1 MNSDLVSIITP
12 LYNAGL
18 FIAEAYKSVVNQTY
32 TNWEWIIVDDRSTD
46 NSFEIINKLAENE
59 SRIIISQN
67 PVNSGSGVTRNKA
80 IEIAKGS
87 IIAFLDSDDTWHPE
101 KLERHVSFMNKNN
114 AAFSHTSYG
123 YIDESGNK
131 IKNTFHVSAKPVSY
145 YDLLKRT
152 EISCLTAMYNAEKI
166 GKFYMSEHKR
176 KQDYALWLSIL
187 KSGVN
192 SYGLDEELA
201 YYRQRKGS
209 ATSAKYKLILKHFSF
224 LKETQQMNYAQAA
237 YYTSYWLINGFVRY
251 YIK

>member
-12 LYNAGL
+12 LYNSGL
-18 FIAEAYKSVVNQTY
+18 YITEAYKSVINQTY
-32 TNWEWIIVDDRSTD
+32 TNWEWIIVDDKSTD
-46 NSFEIINKLAENE
+46 NSFEIVNKLAENE
-59 SRIIISQN
+59 SRIIIGQN

-80 IEIAKGS
+80 IEMAKGS

-101 KLERHVSFMNKNN
+101 KLERHVSYMNEND

-123 YIDESGNK
+123 YIDENGNK

-145 YDLLKRT
+145 HDLLKRT
-152 EISCLTAMYNAEKI
+152 EISCLTAMYNAGKI

-209 ATSAKYKLILKHFSF
+209 ATNAKHKLILKHFSF
-224 LKETQQMNYAQAA
+224 LRETQQMNYLQAA